1 MSESLQL
8 LKCIWRRKK
17 SYIQE
22 CTSVSNVKILLLI
35 RHERLV
41 EYTKHSWRKSLQT
54 TMSNW
59 TNELK
64 KIKKKDAI
72 VMNMREIMVERK
84 KIFYPISF
92 NTAPH
97 ISSVYGVS
105 MCVFLTGKN
114 KFYRLKTFKLF
125 QNICSMESCHNIW
138 TINLFWM
145 GFFFYYLKAH
155 KNIIKYHHYL
165 L

>member
-41 EYTKHSWRKSLQT
+41 EYTKHRWRKSLQT

-64 KIKKKDAI
+64 KNKEKRCNCHEYERNYGGTQKNILSNQFQYSPAHLI
-72 VMNMREIMVERK
+72 SIWREHVC
-84 KIFYPISF
+84 
-92 NTAPH
+92 
-97 ISSVYGVS
+97 VS
-105 MCVFLTGKN
+105 YWKN

-138 TINLFWM
+138 AINLFWM
-145 GFFFYYLKAH
+145 GFFFFYLKAH